1 MSHRLLL
8 AIGDDALAS
17 SAAALAA
24 EGEELEVVDRVADPE
39 DLTRALRRLDLDVVV
54 LHDELSGVAP
64 IELAREIAS
73 GFPDVGVVLIAGEQS
88 PELLRAAMQ
97 AGIRDVVSLPLSLE
111 QLEASVRAGAMWSR
125 ALRDRVAGEEAAAG
139 VLGGQLVAV
148 AGAKGGVGTTTV
160 ALHLALAAA
169 QGAPGRPVCVVDF
182 DLQKG
187 DFRTLLDTPYRRSV
201 VDLVE
206 VAGELSVRHLQ
217 ETLYTHPL
225 GMRVLLAPN
234 EGERA
239 EEVDAGVARSVL
251 TALKARHALTVV
263 DLGATV
269 SEASAVGAE
278 IANKVLIVTTPDVLA
293 LRGVRRL
300 RELWE
305 RLQVRTDDEEVYVVL
320 NRASRRREIQPDLA
334 RKVIGGR
341 MAETTLPADFPAFE
355 AAVNTGT
362 PARMEEGKVRGAI
375 EALVQELDVMP
386 SAERDGQDGH
396 ESRGLLGRLS
406 GERGQAAVDFAGVL
420 PVFLLLVVA
429 LWQVGLMGY
438 SYVIAGHAAREGAR
452 QLAVDP
458 TDGPKEF
465 PYRDVARE
473 ELPKAWRK
481 DAQIKKEGDVSVRVN
496 VYVPL
501 FLPGLKTPWRV
512 GSTATTS
519 VEDEPL
525 PPTQA
530 WTPTPT
536 PVPKGGSG

>member
-39 DLTRALRRLDLDVVV
+39 ELMRALRRLDLDVVV

-73 GFPDVGVVLIAGEQS
+73 GFPEVGVVLIAGEQS
-88 PELLRAAMQ
+88 PELLRTAMQ
-97 AGIRDVVSLPLSLE
+97 AGIRDVVALPLSLE
-111 QLEASVRAGAMWSR
+111 QLEASARAGAMWSR

-148 AGAKGGVGTTTV
+148 AGAKGGVGTTTI
-160 ALHLALAAA
+160 ALHMALAAA
-169 QGAPGRPVCVVDF
+169 QGAPGRPVCVADF

-201 VDLVE
+201 VDLVD
-206 VAGELSVRHLQ
+206 VAGEISVRHLQ

-239 EEVDAGVARSVL
+239 EEVDAAVARSVL

-269 SEASAVGAE
+269 SEASAIGAE
-278 IANKVLIVTTPDVLA
+278 IANKVLVVTTPDVLA

-300 RELWE
+300 RELWS
-305 RLQVRTDDEEVYVVL
+305 RLQVRADDEEVYVVL

-334 RKVIGGR
+334 RKVVGGR
-341 MAETTLPADFPAFE
+341 MAETVLPADFDAFE

-362 PARMEEGKVRGAI
+362 PARVEEGKLRGAI
-375 EALVQELDVMP
+375 GSLVRELDIMP
-386 SAERDGQDGH
+386 AEPELANGLQ
-396 ESRGLLGRLS
+396 SRGLLGRLT

-420 PVFLLLVVA
+420 PILLLVVIA

-438 SYVIAGHAAREGAR
+438 SYVVAGHAAREGVR

-458 TDGPKEF
+458 TDGPKDF
-465 PYRDVARE
+465 PYRDVARAT
-473 ELPKAWRK
+473 LPGAWR
-481 DAQIKKEGDVSVRVN
+481 DGAQIKKEGAVSVRVN
-496 VYVPL
+496 VSVPL
-501 FLPGLKTPWRV
+501 FLPGVKTPWRV

-519 VEDEPL
+519 VEDETL

-536 PVPKGGSG
+536 PAGRGR